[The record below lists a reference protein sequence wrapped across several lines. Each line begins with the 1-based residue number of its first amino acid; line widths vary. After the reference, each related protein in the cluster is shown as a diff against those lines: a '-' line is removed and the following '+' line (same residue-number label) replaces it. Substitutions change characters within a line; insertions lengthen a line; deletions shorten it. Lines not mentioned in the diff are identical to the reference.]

1 MNASIHLLR
10 RIVPSIVDLRI
21 VIPHDHPSASLLG
34 TECTATGTI
43 VDPAGFLLTVHYAV
57 IGAQA
62 IQANLSDGRALPAS
76 VVAIDYASGLALLQ
90 LAEGG
95 MPAPCLCDPRPM
107 WRLEK
112 RSFWSRA
119 WGTAAHVSAPAW
131 SAISVSLMPIGN
143 TFSSGR

>member
-43 VDPAGFLLTVHYAV
+43 VDPAGFVLTVHYAV

-95 MPAPCLCDPRPM
+95 MPAPRLYDPRPM
-107 WRLEK
+107 WRLENEVFLVASVGDGGPMCQH
-112 RSFWSRA
+112 RRGQPSR
-119 WGTAAHVSAPAW
+119 
-131 SAISVSLMPIGN
+131 
-143 TFSSGR
+143 